1 MAKILAFTSLLQ
13 QQITMKSKPPTTK
26 DKKIVVTASKITR
39 VIVLVQ
45 HFRKPTLS
53 RWIFD
58 VV

>member
-1 MAKILAFTSLLQ
+1 
-13 QQITMKSKPPTTK
+13 MKSKPPTTK